1 MRKQAY
7 IKPVIGMAGI
17 DQSIICISEITDVNS
32 NTDLNQQIIGGNGQ
46 GRARESY
53 GLDWGEDLEE

>member
-7 IKPVIGMAGI
+7 IKPVIGLSGI
-17 DQSIICISEITDVNS
+17 DQSIICISEVTS
-32 NTDLNQQIIGGNGQ
+32 ANTNAGMKEEIIGGNGQ

-53 GLDWGEDLEE
+53 GLDWDEEEE

>member
-1 MRKQAY
+1 
-7 IKPVIGMAGI
+7 MAGI